1 MCKCFWTE
9 KEIKESSNI
18 RECIK
23 SFLNLVKL
31 ERMIIPEKSASNT
44 SKKFVKN
51 QKHNRKVMVSE
62 TWQNCLFYVSDTR
75 NIKQIFLFGGY
86 RIST

>member
-1 MCKCFWTE
+1 MEGRET
-9 KEIKESSNI
+9 KESSDI
-18 RECIK
+18 GEGIK

-31 ERMIIPEKSASNT
+31 ERIIIPEKSASNT

-62 TWQNCLFYVSDTR
+62 TWQNCLFYVSNTR
-75 NIKQIFLFGGY
+75 NIKHIFLFGGH